1 MINEYRDYVTLSFP
15 TIMTPWS
22 VLTDIPEVQTLFP
35 DANVELQVETWMLM
49 AFVFEC
55 FVYFFIDAEYIFNHF
70 SK

>member
-1 MINEYRDYVTLSFP
+1 
-15 TIMTPWS
+15 MTPWS

-55 FVYFFIDAEYIFNHF
+55 FVYFFIVAEYIFVNHF
-70 SK
+70 FK